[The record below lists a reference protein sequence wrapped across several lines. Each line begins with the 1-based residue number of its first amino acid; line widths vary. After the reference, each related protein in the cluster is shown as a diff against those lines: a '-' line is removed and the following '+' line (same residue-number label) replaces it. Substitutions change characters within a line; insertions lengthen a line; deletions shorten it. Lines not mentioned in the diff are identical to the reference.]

1 MIAVRVSCPA
11 VYPWRRGY
19 LCGAPVTVTVWD
31 DETYAID
38 DCSGCG
44 RSATDED
51 WSAAIIALAEQAAG
65 TLDGQPDDPDA
76 PWSGG
81 FCENH

>member
-1 MIAVRVSCPA
+1 MIAVRVSCPS
-11 VYPWRRGY
+11 VWPVHMGY
-19 LCGAPVTVTVWD
+19 RCGAPVAVTVWD

-51 WSAAIIALAEQAAG
+51 WAAAVIALVVQAG
-65 TLDGQPDDPDA
+65 VFDGLPDDPDA